1 MSTSTKPVLVRRPS
15 ARPSP
20 EIPEA
25 LLAEL
30 REHLVSRRIS
40 LGIALFERN
49 RKIYERLEPS
59 QLNAARLAGL
69 LAAWVDAG
77 FADPGVIKRVLE
89 RFPREARSRLP
100 LSDYVHLRLAEGMLA
115 MAEEL
120 EDDAIRHLDFAAS
133 IAEDVQDVETLA
145 IAHFWKGRCLR
156 KKGEY
161 EASLHATSKGR
172 DLALERGHLPM
183 AAAMQVLQSWLL
195 FQKGKIADALAALE
209 QAHEVLRNT
218 DDHVTLGNIHSAYGR
233 IARRN
238 GQHQRAIEHF
248 TSAIA
253 EYRKRDPKHRNL
265 ARTLA
270 NIALAER
277 AVARHLSNKIDLAAR
292 RRRGARGKGKP
303 GGADTAG
310 VRQQM
315 QRLRDD
321 AFAHLQEAAEIY
333 ACHPNHHGGA
343 TVHINRGYLYLDNG
357 DFDMAETEA
366 EAAYALAQEKRDTIA
381 AARARLLQCMT
392 ENGKVE
398 EEIGEGADAAR
409 HAHRALDC
417 AHDAVELAQRTENRK
432 LLATAYVWHGLS
444 HCNGFFDDC
453 EAARESYERALAVMK
468 NLPGQWPEELHVLK
482 ARIVRGASVDA
493 TLRAWSE
500 GAVGNRTFQQVSE
513 EFAELVIPKIW
524 EREGRKVSRVAARL
538 SISPKKVRRIL
549 SRAGKRKPAR

>member
-1 MSTSTKPVLVRRPS
+1 MSTSTKAVLVRRPNP
-15 ARPSP
+15 RPQ

-40 LGIALFERN
+40 QGISLFERN
-49 RKIYERLEPS
+49 RRLCERLDPA
-59 QLNAARLAGL
+59 QPNAARLAGL

-77 FADPGVIKRVLE
+77 FAEPELVKRVLA

-195 FQKGKIADALAALE
+195 FQKGKIADALSALE

-218 DDHVTLGNIHSAYGR
+218 DDYVTLGNIHSAYGR

-248 TSAIA
+248 ANAIA

-292 RRRGARGKGKP
+292 RRRGAQGKASVAG
-303 GGADTAG
+303 TAG
-310 VRQQM
+310 IREQM

-321 AFAHLQEAAEIY
+321 AFAHLREAADIY

-343 TVHINRGYLYLDNG
+343 TVQINRGYLYLDNG
-357 DFDMAETEA
+357 DFEMAESEA
-366 EAAYALAQEKRDTIA
+366 EAAYALAQEKRDSIA

-398 EEIGEGADAAR
+398 EEIGEGADAAK

-417 AHDAVELAQRTENRK
+417 AHDAVELASRTENRK
-432 LLATAYVWHGLS
+432 LLANAYVWHGLS

-453 EAARESYERALAVMK
+453 EAARESYERALAVLK
-468 NLPGQWPEELHVLK
+468 TLPGQWPDELHMLK
-482 ARIVRGASVDA
+482 ARIVRGASIDA

-500 GAVGNRTFQQVSE
+500 GAVGSRTFQQVSE
-513 EFAELVIPKIW
+513 EFAELVIPKVW

-549 SRAGKRKPAR
+549 SRAGKRKPQR